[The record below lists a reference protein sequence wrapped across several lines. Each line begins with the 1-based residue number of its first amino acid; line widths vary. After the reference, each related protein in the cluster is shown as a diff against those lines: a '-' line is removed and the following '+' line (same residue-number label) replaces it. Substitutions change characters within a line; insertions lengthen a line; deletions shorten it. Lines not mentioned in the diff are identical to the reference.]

1 MSETAAEESVC
12 KVCGTAR
19 SAHGALNHEFS
30 LSGDLIKVQPKKDPA
45 ARAVVV
51 VDSHLRKIL
60 VRKGILTAE
69 DFLE

>member
-1 MSETAAEESVC
+1 MSETAPEDPIC
-12 KVCGTAR
+12 RVCGTTK
-19 SAHGALNHEFS
+19 SAHGGLNHEFS
-30 LSGDLIKVQPKKDPA
+30 LTGELVKAQPKKDPA